1 LHVQALGQWI
11 FYHGL
16 HVVPTAW
23 NAHVIA
29 LFVLNSALMAGAVA
43 IVYGWT
49 CSIRAAAACLA
60 VILIFVILNAP
71 VFNSDW
77 NPYVYVPTYAVFVI
91 AAGSVG
97 AGHVRDAWIFALTGW
112 FLIHGQACFLFFVPV
127 LAAAV
132 LAALVWA
139 QRRTPVAS
147 LWRFARHECGAWIP
161 VVAISAVFALPIVV
175 NLVLHW
181 PGDFGE
187 YVACGHSGQAGSD
200 VAAGVG

>member
-1 LHVQALGQWI
+1 MYVHALGQWI

-29 LFVLNSALMAGAVA
+29 LAVLNSTLMAGAVA

-60 VILIFVILNAP
+60 VILIFVILNPP

-97 AGHVRDAWIFALTGW
+97 AGHVRDAWIFALTRW
-112 FLIHGQACFLFFVPV
+112 FLIHGRSRPRPV
-127 LAAAV
+127 RTTSCWRCGHRRRWRPSSGSAAATSP
-132 LAALVWA
+132 
-139 QRRTPVAS
+139 RGPDR
-147 LWRFARHECGAWIP
+147 
-161 VVAISAVFALPIVV
+161 
-175 NLVLHW
+175 
-181 PGDFGE
+181 
-187 YVACGHSGQAGSD
+187 
-200 VAAGVG
+200 